1 MDNVEVLVIGAGAIG
16 LAIARALA
24 QAGREVIVIERNPS
38 FGMETSSRNNEVVHA
53 SIFHAPGSPQGILC
67 RRGRDLLYAYC
78 AARRIDTKRVG
89 KLVLANRE
97 TDREWLQDTLGRGRN
112 NGCDDLVWLEK
123 EEARQLEPEISC
135 HAAILSPS
143 SGIMD
148 THNLMLAYLGD
159 AEAAG
164 AIIAFNSEVTNVE
177 PETGGFRVTASDRE
191 SGERVDLHSKM
202 VINAAGPWSKRV
214 AHSIAGLS
222 EALIPKLY
230 FSKGTFFK
238 YQGRAPFSHLVV
250 PSQPAWRDGG
260 IFTLDL
266 AGQAKFGPDEE
277 WLEEVDYSLDAG
289 RAAGVEAAIRSYW
302 PKLPDGMLT
311 PDYSGIR
318 PRLNGPGEA
327 PANWIFQGPHTHG
340 IPGLINLFGFES
352 PGVTSSLA
360 IAEEVLRM
368 TDGEA
373 SSFGNEADAP
383 QTRSQ
388 VP

>member
-16 LAIARALA
+16 LAVARALA

-38 FGMETSSRNNEVVHA
+38 FGMETSSRNNEVIHA
-53 SIFHAPGSPQGILC
+53 SIFHVPGSPQGILC
-67 RRGRDLLYAYC
+67 RRGRDMLYAYC
-78 AARRIDTKRVG
+78 SERGIDTKRVG
-89 KLVLANRE
+89 KLVLANLE
-97 TDREWLQDTLGRGRN
+97 ADREWLQETLGRGSN

-123 EEARQLEPEISC
+123 EEVRRLEPEISC

-164 AIIAFNSEVTNVE
+164 AVVAFNSEVTNVE
-177 PETGGFRVTASDRE
+177 PESQRFRVTISDRN
-191 SGERVDLHSKM
+191 SGESMSLRSRM
-202 VINAAGPWSKRV
+202 VINAAGPWSERV
-214 AHSIAGLS
+214 ARNIIGLS
-222 EALIPKLY
+222 EALIPKVY

-238 YQGRAPFSHLVV
+238 YQGRAPFSHLIV
-250 PSQPAWRDGG
+250 PSQPAWRNGG

-266 AGQAKFGPDEE
+266 AGQGKFGPDEE
-277 WLEEVDYSLDAG
+277 WLDEIDYTLDAA
-289 RAAGVEAAIRSYW
+289 RACGVEAAIRSYW
-302 PKLPDGMLT
+302 PQLPDGMLT

-327 PANWIFQGPHTHG
+327 PANWVFQGPRAHG

-360 IAEEVLRM
+360 IAEEVLHM
-368 TDGEA
+368 ADGEA
-373 SSFGNEADAP
+373 CSFRNEADA
-383 QTRSQ
+383 QQRG
-388 VP
+388 

>member
-16 LAIARALA
+16 LAVARALA

-38 FGMETSSRNNEVVHA
+38 FGMETSSRNNEVIHA
-53 SIFHAPGSPQGILC
+53 SIFHVPGSPQGILC
-67 RRGRDLLYAYC
+67 RRGRDMLYAYC
-78 AARRIDTKRVG
+78 TERGIDTKRVG
-89 KLVLANRE
+89 KLVLANLE
-97 TDREWLQDTLGRGRN
+97 ADREWLQDTLGRGRN

-123 EEARQLEPEISC
+123 EEVRRLEPEISC

-164 AIIAFNSEVTNVE
+164 AVVAFNSEVANVE
-177 PETGGFRVTASDRE
+177 AESQGFRVTISDRN
-191 SGERVDLHSKM
+191 SGENMNLRSRM
-202 VINAAGPWSKRV
+202 VINAAGPWSERV
-214 AHSIAGLS
+214 ARKIIGLS
-222 EALIPKLY
+222 EALIPKVY

-238 YQGRAPFSHLVV
+238 YQGRAPFSHLIV
-250 PSQPAWRDGG
+250 PSQPAWRNGG

-266 AGQAKFGPDEE
+266 AGQGKFGPDEE
-277 WLEEVDYSLDAG
+277 WLDEIDYTLDAG
-289 RAAGVEAAIRSYW
+289 RASGVEAAIRNYW
-302 PKLPDGMLT
+302 PQLPDGMLT

-327 PANWIFQGPHTHG
+327 PANWVFQGPRTHG
-340 IPGLINLFGFES
+340 IRGLINLFGFES

-360 IAEEVLRM
+360 IAEEVLHM
-368 TDGEA
+368 ADGEA
-373 SSFGNEADAP
+373 CSFRDEADAR
-383 QTRSQ
+383 QRG
-388 VP
+388 